1 MFISTYATYLNT
13 QIVPKNERIKESS
26 STERFNLP
34 RREVADAAVQKS
46 STYTELPVNYISDFK
61 ALSNKFLVAKSLYQK
76 EESTSASKHKEPLDE
91 YRSRDTQIKAQSSYE
106 DNQLFFTQW
115 MPQLRHTL
123 DQTPKIEMGVP
134 KELQLSQERQLRQA
148 MISTYVANDR
158 YYQRTVS

>member
-34 RREVADAAVQKS
+34 RRGVADAAVQKS
-46 STYTELPVNYISDFK
+46 SAYTELPVNYISDFK

-76 EESTSASKHKEPLDE
+76 EEGATASKQKEPLEE